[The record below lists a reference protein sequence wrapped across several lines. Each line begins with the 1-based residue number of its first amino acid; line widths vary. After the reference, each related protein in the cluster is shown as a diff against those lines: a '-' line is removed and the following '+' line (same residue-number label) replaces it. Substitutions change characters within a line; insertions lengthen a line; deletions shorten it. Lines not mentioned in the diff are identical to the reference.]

1 MSDIY
6 IPKRRNHLKTLQQA
20 IALASALMLMLLSS
34 GSQVYAEMAQ
44 ADEDVIEEV
53 VTIGTRAKPR
63 STTDSTAPV
72 DVVTGDDFLNQGGID
87 TSNLLRNVVPSFNV
101 NDQPISDA
109 ATLVRPANL
118 RGLAPDHTLVM
129 VNGRRRHRAAVITWL
144 GNGLADGSQGADIAA
159 IPALALRSV
168 EVLRDGAAAQY
179 GSDAIAGVINFNLKD
194 SASEGSFEVKY
205 GQYSEG
211 DGTATI
217 FAANKGFAIGDSG
230 FINLTA
236 EWGGADATDRS
247 VQRADAADL
256 IAAGYQNVNN
266 PAQVWGTPEVEDD
279 YKIWANFGANLADN
293 IEFFGN
299 ANTNSKTV
307 TGGFYYRNPTNR
319 GGVYSGDGG
328 ATLLIGDL
336 TPGPVGQDN
345 SAFPA
350 LSAGDGVAC
359 PTVTMNGLT
368 PDATAMAA
376 VQADANCFSFQ
387 ELITGG
393 FTPNF
398 GGEVTD
404 TAFLLGLRGEL
415 DSGMTWSISAYNGN
429 NKADFFINNTVNASL
444 GPITPRDFDPGYYEQ
459 NDTSFNADFTMQLSD
474 SMSLAF
480 GGEVRTE
487 EFSIGAGQ
495 EESYIDGGL
504 GTQGF
509 STSTNGFPGFSP
521 KIAGSWE
528 RQNTALYADLEVV
541 ASEDLLL
548 AAALRFED
556 FDDFG
561 TTTNYRLGF
570 NYAFSENLG
579 IRATVSSGFKAPT
592 PGQSNA
598 SNISTQIINGVL
610 TNQGVIPS
618 TSPAAVL
625 RGGAALGPEES
636 RNYTF
641 GAYATLGVFDITVDY
656 FDIDVDDRLSLS
668 SDFSLT
674 AADLATLAGQGIDA
688 SDISQFRFFTDAFDT
703 NTSGFDIVVSTETE
717 WLNGV
722 TNWSLAFNTTDTSV
736 TRRNANLLGDSRVR
750 LIEDGV
756 PGTRWNLTGKHD
768 MGQLRLLARV
778 SYFGE
783 YYDNEAGGDFDS
795 AMLFDLEAGYDLTQD
810 LTATVGMRNVSDERG
825 CSTNSCGNTPA
836 SVLGLPYSQFTPF
849 GFNGSFYYGRLS
861 YNF

>member
-1 MSDIY
+1 
-6 IPKRRNHLKTLQQA
+6 
-20 IALASALMLMLLSS
+20 
-34 GSQVYAEMAQ
+34 MAQ

-144 GNGLADGSQGADIAA
+144 GNGLSDGSQGADIAA

-211 DGTATI
+211 DGTTTI
-217 FAANKGFAIGDSG
+217 FAANKGFAIGDNG

-247 VQRADAADL
+247 VQRADAAAL

-279 YKIWANFGANLADN
+279 YKIWANFGADIADN

-328 ATLLIGDL
+328 ETLLIGDL

-350 LSAGDGVAC
+350 LSAGDGVDC
-359 PTVTMNGLT
+359 PTVTMDGLT

-521 KIAGSWE
+521 TIAGSWE
-528 RQNTALYADLEVV
+528 RQNTALYADLEIV
-541 ASEDLLL
+541 ATEDLLL

-570 NYAFSENLG
+570 NYAFNENMG

-598 SNISTQIINGVL
+598 ANISTQIINGVL

-625 RGGAALGPEES
+625 RGGAGLGPEQS

-641 GAYATLGVFDITVDY
+641 GAYATVGAFDITFDY
-656 FDIDVDDRLSLS
+656 FDIDVEDRLSLS

-674 AADLATLAGQGIDA
+674 ADDLATLAGQGIDA
-688 SDISQFRFFTDAFDT
+688 SDISQFRFFTDAFNT

-736 TRRNANLLGDSRVR
+736 TRRNTNLLGDSRVR

-810 LTATVGMRNVSDERG
+810 LTGTVGMRNVTDERG
-825 CSTNSCGNTPA
+825 CSTNSCGGTPA
-836 SVLGLPYSQFTPF
+836 SILGLPYSQFTPF

>member
-1 MSDIY
+1 
-6 IPKRRNHLKTLQQA
+6 
-20 IALASALMLMLLSS
+20 
-34 GSQVYAEMAQ
+34 MAQ

-144 GNGLADGSQGADIAA
+144 GNGLSDGSQGADIAA

-211 DGTATI
+211 DGTTTI
-217 FAANKGFAIGDSG
+217 FAANKGFAIGDNG

-247 VQRADAADL
+247 VQRADAAAL

-279 YKIWANFGANLADN
+279 YKIWANFGADIADN

-328 ATLLIGDL
+328 ETLLIGDL

-350 LSAGDGVAC
+350 LSAGDGVDC
-359 PTVTMNGLT
+359 PTVTMDGLT

-521 KIAGSWE
+521 TIAGSWE
-528 RQNTALYADLEVV
+528 RQNTALYADLEIV
-541 ASEDLLL
+541 ATEDLLL

-570 NYAFSENLG
+570 NYAFNENMG

-598 SNISTQIINGVL
+598 ANISTQIINGVL

-625 RGGAALGPEES
+625 RGGAGLGPEQS

-641 GAYATLGVFDITVDY
+641 GAYATVGAFDITVDY
-656 FDIDVDDRLSLS
+656 FDIDVEDRLSLS

-674 AADLATLAGQGIDA
+674 ADDLATLAGQGIDA
-688 SDISQFRFFTDAFDT
+688 SDISQFRFFTDAFNT

-736 TRRNANLLGDSRVR
+736 TRRNTNLLGDSRVR

-795 AMLFDLEAGYDLTQD
+795 AILFDLEAGYDLTQD
-810 LTATVGMRNVSDERG
+810 LTGTVGMRNVTDERG
-825 CSTNSCGNTPA
+825 CSTNSCGGTPA
-836 SVLGLPYSQFTPF
+836 SILGLPYSQFTPF

>member
-1 MSDIY
+1 
-6 IPKRRNHLKTLQQA
+6 
-20 IALASALMLMLLSS
+20 MLMLLSS

-144 GNGLADGSQGADIAA
+144 GNGLSDGSQGADIAA

-205 GQYSEG
+205 GQHSEG

-279 YKIWANFGANLADN
+279 YKIWANFGADIADN

-319 GGVYSGDGG
+319 GGVYSGDLG

-350 LSAGDGVAC
+350 LSIGDGVGC

-393 FTPNF
+393 FTPSF
-398 GGEVTD
+398 GGGVTD

-415 DSGMTWSISAYNGN
+415 DFGMTWSISAYNGN

-474 SMSLAF
+474 STSLAF

-528 RQNTALYADLEVV
+528 RQNTALYADLEIV
-541 ASEDLLL
+541 ATEDLLL

-570 NYAFSENLG
+570 NYAFNENIG
-579 IRATVSSGFKAPT
+579 IRATVSSGFKAST

-656 FDIDVDDRLSLS
+656 FDIDLDDRLSLS

>member
-1 MSDIY
+1 
-6 IPKRRNHLKTLQQA
+6 
-20 IALASALMLMLLSS
+20 
-34 GSQVYAEMAQ
+34 
-44 ADEDVIEEV
+44 
-53 VTIGTRAKPR
+53 
-63 STTDSTAPV
+63 
-72 DVVTGDDFLNQGGID
+72 
-87 TSNLLRNVVPSFNV
+87 
-101 NDQPISDA
+101 
-109 ATLVRPANL
+109 
-118 RGLAPDHTLVM
+118 
-129 VNGRRRHRAAVITWL
+129 
-144 GNGLADGSQGADIAA
+144 
-159 IPALALRSV
+159 
-168 EVLRDGAAAQY
+168 
-179 GSDAIAGVINFNLKD
+179 VINFNLKD
-194 SASEGSFEVKY
+194 SPTDGSFEVKY

-211 DGTATI
+211 DGTTMV
-217 FAANKGFAIGDSG
+217 FAANKGFGIGDSG
-230 FINLTA
+230 FVNLTA

-247 VQRADAADL
+247 VQRADAAGL

-279 YKIWANFGANLADN
+279 YKLWANFGADLADN
-293 IEFFGN
+293 MEFFGN
-299 ANTNSKTV
+299 ANYNSKTV

-336 TPGPVGQDN
+336 TPGPVGQSN
-345 SAFPA
+345 SGFPA
-350 LSAGDGVAC
+350 LSAGDGVSC
-359 PTVTMNGLT
+359 PTVTMTGVT
-368 PDATAMAA
+368 PDPTAMAA

-404 TAFLLGLRGEL
+404 SAILLGLRGEL
-415 DSGMTWSISAYNGN
+415 DSGLMWSISTYTGN

-459 NDTSFNADFTMQLSD
+459 SDTSFNADFSMPLSD
-474 SMSLAF
+474 NLNLAF

-528 RQNTALYADLEVV
+528 RQNTALYADLEYI
-541 ASEDLLL
+541 ASEQLLL
-548 AAALRFED
+548 AAALRYED

-570 NYAFSENLG
+570 NYEVNENLG
-579 IRATVSSGFKAPT
+579 VRATVSSGFKAPT

-598 SNISTQIINGVL
+598 ANISTQIINGVL

-625 RGGAALGPEES
+625 RGGAGLGPENS
-636 RNYTF
+636 NNYTL
-641 GAYATLGVFDITVDY
+641 GAYASVGPFDITIDY
-656 FDIDVDDRLSLS
+656 FDIDVEDRLSLS
-668 SDFSLT
+668 SDFTLT
-674 AADLATLAGQGIDA
+674 ADDLATLAGQGIDA
-688 SDISQFRFFTDAFDT
+688 SDISQFRFFTDAFST
-703 NTSGFDIVVSTETE
+703 STSGFDIVVSTETE
-717 WLNGV
+717 WLSGV
-722 TNWSLAFNTTDTSV
+722 TNWSLAFNTTDTKV

-768 MGQLRLLARV
+768 MGQMRLLARV

-783 YYDNEAGGDFDS
+783 YYDNEAGGEFDS
-795 AMLFDLEAGYDLTQD
+795 ATLLDLEAGYDFSAD
-810 LTATVGMRNVSDERG
+810 LSGTFGMRNVSDERG
-825 CSTNSCGNTPA
+825 CSTNTCGGTPA
-836 SVLGLPYSQFTPF
+836 NILGLPYSQFTPF

>member
-6 IPKRRNHLKTLQQA
+6 TPKRRNHLKTLQQA

-247 VQRADAADL
+247 VQRADAAAL

-279 YKIWANFGANLADN
+279 YKIWANFGADLADN

-528 RQNTALYADLEVV
+528 RQNTALYADLEVI

-570 NYAFSENLG
+570 NYAFNENLG

-688 SDISQFRFFTDAFDT
+688 SDISQFRFFTDAFNT

>member
-1 MSDIY
+1 
-6 IPKRRNHLKTLQQA
+6 
-20 IALASALMLMLLSS
+20 
-34 GSQVYAEMAQ
+34 
-44 ADEDVIEEV
+44 
-53 VTIGTRAKPR
+53 
-63 STTDSTAPV
+63 
-72 DVVTGDDFLNQGGID
+72 
-87 TSNLLRNVVPSFNV
+87 
-101 NDQPISDA
+101 
-109 ATLVRPANL
+109 
-118 RGLAPDHTLVM
+118 
-129 VNGRRRHRAAVITWL
+129 
-144 GNGLADGSQGADIAA
+144 
-159 IPALALRSV
+159 
-168 EVLRDGAAAQY
+168 
-179 GSDAIAGVINFNLKD
+179 
-194 SASEGSFEVKY
+194 
-205 GQYSEG
+205 
-211 DGTATI
+211 
-217 FAANKGFAIGDSG
+217 
-230 FINLTA
+230 
-236 EWGGADATDRS
+236 
-247 VQRADAADL
+247 
-256 IAAGYQNVNN
+256 
-266 PAQVWGTPEVEDD
+266 
-279 YKIWANFGANLADN
+279 
-293 IEFFGN
+293 
-299 ANTNSKTV
+299 
-307 TGGFYYRNPTNR
+307 
-319 GGVYSGDGG
+319 
-328 ATLLIGDL
+328 
-336 TPGPVGQDN
+336 
-345 SAFPA
+345 
-350 LSAGDGVAC
+350 
-359 PTVTMNGLT
+359 
-368 PDATAMAA
+368 
-376 VQADANCFSFQ
+376 
-387 ELITGG
+387 
-393 FTPNF
+393 
-398 GGEVTD
+398 
-404 TAFLLGLRGEL
+404 
-415 DSGMTWSISAYNGN
+415 MTWSISAYNGN

-528 RQNTALYADLEVV
+528 RQNTALYADLEVI

-570 NYAFSENLG
+570 NYAFNENLG

-688 SDISQFRFFTDAFDT
+688 SDISQFRFFTDAFNT

>member
-1 MSDIY
+1 M
-6 IPKRRNHLKTLQQA
+6 
-20 IALASALMLMLLSS
+20 
-34 GSQVYAEMAQ
+34 
-44 ADEDVIEEV
+44 
-53 VTIGTRAKPR
+53 
-63 STTDSTAPV
+63 
-72 DVVTGDDFLNQGGID
+72 
-87 TSNLLRNVVPSFNV
+87 
-101 NDQPISDA
+101 
-109 ATLVRPANL
+109 
-118 RGLAPDHTLVM
+118 
-129 VNGRRRHRAAVITWL
+129 
-144 GNGLADGSQGADIAA
+144 
-159 IPALALRSV
+159 
-168 EVLRDGAAAQY
+168 
-179 GSDAIAGVINFNLKD
+179 
-194 SASEGSFEVKY
+194 
-205 GQYSEG
+205 
-211 DGTATI
+211 
-217 FAANKGFAIGDSG
+217 
-230 FINLTA
+230 
-236 EWGGADATDRS
+236 
-247 VQRADAADL
+247 
-256 IAAGYQNVNN
+256 NN

-279 YKIWANFGANLADN
+279 YKIWANFGADIADN

-319 GGVYSGDGG
+319 GGVYGGDGG
-328 ATLLIGDL
+328 ETLLIGDL

-350 LSAGDGVAC
+350 LSAGDGVDC

-404 TAFLLGLRGEL
+404 SAFLLGLRGEL

-521 KIAGSWE
+521 TIAGSWE
-528 RQNTALYADLEVV
+528 RQNTALYADLEIV
-541 ASEDLLL
+541 ATEDLLL

-570 NYAFSENLG
+570 NYAFNENMG

-598 SNISTQIINGVL
+598 ANISTQIINGVL

-625 RGGAALGPEES
+625 RGGAGLGPEQS

-641 GAYATLGVFDITVDY
+641 GAYATVGAFDITFDY
-656 FDIDVDDRLSLS
+656 FDIDVEDRLSLS

-674 AADLATLAGQGIDA
+674 ADD
-688 SDISQFRFFTDAFDT
+688 
-703 NTSGFDIVVSTETE
+703 
-717 WLNGV
+717 
-722 TNWSLAFNTTDTSV
+722 
-736 TRRNANLLGDSRVR
+736 
-750 LIEDGV
+750 
-756 PGTRWNLTGKHD
+756 
-768 MGQLRLLARV
+768 LRLSRARASTLLTSRSSV
-778 SYFGE
+778 S
-783 YYDNEAGGDFDS
+783 S
-795 AMLFDLEAGYDLTQD
+795 LTRSIPTHLV
-810 LTATVGMRNVSDERG
+810 LT
-825 CSTNSCGNTPA
+825 
-836 SVLGLPYSQFTPF
+836 
-849 GFNGSFYYGRLS
+849 LS
-861 YNF
+861 

>member
-1 MSDIY
+1 M
-6 IPKRRNHLKTLQQA
+6 KTFRQA
-20 IALASALMLMLLSS
+20 IGLVSAVVLVLASY
-34 GSQVYAEMAQ
+34 GSQVHAEMAQ
-44 ADEDVIEEV
+44 ADPEAIEEV
-53 VTIGTRAKPR
+53 VTIGTRAQPR

-72 DVVTGDDFLNQGGID
+72 DVVTGDDFMNQGGID
-87 TSNLLRNVVPSFNV
+87 TSNLLRNLVPSFNV

-194 SASEGSFEVKY
+194 SASEGAFEVKY

-211 DGTATI
+211 DGTTTI
-217 FAANKGFAIGDSG
+217 FAANKGFGIGESG
-230 FINLTA
+230 FVNVTA
-236 EWGGADATDRS
+236 EWGAADATDRS
-247 VQRADAADL
+247 VQRADAAGL

-266 PAQVWGTPEVEDD
+266 PAQVWGTPEVADD
-279 YKIWANFGANLADN
+279 YKFWVNFGADLADN
-293 IEFFGN
+293 MEFFGN

-345 SAFPA
+345 SAYAA
-350 LSAGDGVAC
+350 LSAGDGVDC
-359 PTVTMNGLT
+359 PTVAMDGVT
-368 PDATAMAA
+368 PDAAAMAA
-376 VQADANCFSFQ
+376 VQADPNCFSFQ
-387 ELITGG
+387 ELISGG

-404 TAFLLGLRGEL
+404 TAFLIGLRGEL
-415 DSGMTWSISAYNGN
+415 ESGLMWSVSAYNGN

-444 GPITPRDFDPGYYEQ
+444 GPQTPRDFDPGYYEQ
-459 NDTSFNADFTMQLSD
+459 SDTSFNADFSMPLSD
-474 SMSLAF
+474 NLNLAF
-480 GGEVRTE
+480 GGEVRSE

-521 KIAGSWE
+521 KISGSWE
-528 RQNTALYADLEVV
+528 RQNTALYADLEYI
-541 ASEDLLL
+541 ASNQLLL

-570 NYAFSENLG
+570 NYALNDAMGL
-579 IRATVSSGFKAPT
+579 RATVSSGFKAPT

-598 SNISTQIINGVL
+598 ANISTQIINGVL

-625 RGGAALGPEES
+625 RGGAGLGPEKS
-636 RNYTF
+636 NNFTI
-641 GAYATLGVFDITVDY
+641 GAYATLGNFEITVDY
-656 FDIDVDDRLSLS
+656 FDIDVEDRLSLS
-668 SDFSLT
+668 SDFTLT
-674 AADLATLAGQGIDA
+674 ADDLATLAGQGIDA
-688 SDISQFRFFTDAFDT
+688 SDISQFRFFTDAF
-703 NTSGFDIVVSTETE
+703 NTSTSGIDVVVSTETE
-717 WLNGV
+717 WLSGV
-722 TNWSLAFNTTDTSV
+722 TNWSFAFNTTDTEV
-736 TRRNANLLGDSRVR
+736 TRRNVDLLGDSRVR

-756 PGTRWNLTGKHD
+756 PGTRWSLTGKHD
-768 MGQLRLLARV
+768 MGQLRILARV
-778 SYFGE
+778 SFFGD
-783 YYDNEAGGDFDS
+783 YYDNEAGGEFDS
-795 AMLFDLEAGYDLTQD
+795 ATLLDLEAGYDLTED
-810 LTATVGMRNVSDERG
+810 LSGTIGMRNVTDERG
-825 CSTNSCGNTPA
+825 CSTNTCGGTPA
-836 SVLGLPYSQFTPF
+836 NILGLPYSQFTPF

>member
-1 MSDIY
+1 M
-6 IPKRRNHLKTLQQA
+6 KTFQQA
-20 IALASALMLMLLSS
+20 IALASALMLMLLST
-34 GSQVYAEMAQ
+34 GSQVHAEMAQ

-144 GNGLADGSQGADIAA
+144 GNGLSDGSQGADIAA

-211 DGTATI
+211 DGTTTI
-217 FAANKGFAIGDSG
+217 FAANKGFAIGDNG

-247 VQRADAADL
+247 VQRADAAAL

-279 YKIWANFGANLADN
+279 YKIWANFGADIADN

-328 ATLLIGDL
+328 ETLLIGDL

-350 LSAGDGVAC
+350 LSAGDGVDC
-359 PTVTMNGLT
+359 PTVTMDGLT

-521 KIAGSWE
+521 TIAGSWE
-528 RQNTALYADLEVV
+528 RQNTALYADLEIV
-541 ASEDLLL
+541 ATEDLLL

-570 NYAFSENLG
+570 NYAFNENMG

-598 SNISTQIINGVL
+598 ANISTQIINGVL

-625 RGGAALGPEES
+625 RGGAGLGPEQS

-641 GAYATLGVFDITVDY
+641 GAYATVGAFDITVDY
-656 FDIDVDDRLSLS
+656 FDIDVEDRLSLS

-674 AADLATLAGQGIDA
+674 ADDLATLAGQGIDA
-688 SDISQFRFFTDAFDT
+688 SDISQFRFFTDAFNT

-736 TRRNANLLGDSRVR
+736 TRRNTNLLGDSRVR

-810 LTATVGMRNVSDERG
+810 LTGTVGMRNVTDERG
-825 CSTNSCGNTPA
+825 CSTNSCGGTPA
-836 SVLGLPYSQFTPF
+836 SILGLPYSQFTPF

>member
-1 MSDIY
+1 M
-6 IPKRRNHLKTLQQA
+6 
-20 IALASALMLMLLSS
+20 ASVLVLMLFST

-72 DVVTGDDFLNQGGID
+72 DVVTGDDFMNQGGID

-144 GNGLADGSQGADIAA
+144 GNGLSDGSQGADIAA

-205 GQYSEG
+205 GQYTEG
-211 DGTATI
+211 DGTTTI
-217 FAANKGFAIGDSG
+217 FAANKGFGIGESG

-247 VQRADAADL
+247 VQRADAAAL
-256 IAAGYQNVNN
+256 IAAGYQNVND
-266 PAQVWGTPEVEDD
+266 PAQVWGSPEVEDD
-279 YKIWANFGANLADN
+279 YKFWANFGADLSDN

-319 GGVYSGDGG
+319 GGVYSGDSG

-359 PTVTMNGLT
+359 PTVTLNGLT

-521 KIAGSWE
+521 TIAGSWE
-528 RQNTALYADLEVV
+528 RQNTALYADLEYE

-570 NYAFSENLG
+570 NYAFNDSMG

-598 SNISTQIINGVL
+598 ANISTQIISGVL

-625 RGGAALGPEES
+625 RGGAGLGPEKS
-636 RNYTF
+636 NNYTF
-641 GAYATLGVFDITVDY
+641 GAYATVGAFDITFDY
-656 FDIDVDDRLSLS
+656 FDIDVEDRLSLS
-668 SDFSLT
+668 SDFTLT
-674 AADLATLAGQGIDA
+674 ADDLATLAGQGIDA
-688 SDISQFRFFTDAFDT
+688 SDISQFRFFTDAFNT
-703 NTSGFDIVVSTETE
+703 STSGFDIVVSTETE
-717 WLNGV
+717 WMNGV
-722 TNWSLAFNTTDTSV
+722 TNWSLAFNTTDTEV
-736 TRRNANLLGDSRVR
+736 TRRNTTLLGDSRVR
-750 LIEDGV
+750 LIGDGV
-756 PGTRWNLTGKHD
+756 PGARWNLTGKHD

-778 SYFGE
+778 SYYGE

-795 AMLFDLEAGYDLTQD
+795 ATLFDLEAGYDLTED
-810 LTATVGMRNVSDERG
+810 MTGTIGMRNVSDERG
-825 CSTNSCGNTPA
+825 CSTNSCGGTPA
-836 SVLGLPYSQFTPF
+836 NVLGLPYSQFTPF
-849 GFNGSFYYGRLS
+849 GFNGAFYYGRLS

>member
-1 MSDIY
+1 MSHIY
-6 IPKRRNHLKTLQQA
+6 VPKRRKHLKTLQQA

-217 FAANKGFAIGDSG
+217 FAANKGFAIGDNG

-247 VQRADAADL
+247 VQRADAANL

-279 YKIWANFGANLADN
+279 YKIWANFGADLADN

-319 GGVYSGDGG
+319 GGVYSGDSG

-350 LSAGDGVAC
+350 LSTGDGVGC

-415 DSGMTWSISAYNGN
+415 DFGMTWSISAYNGN

-521 KIAGSWE
+521 KIAGSWD
-528 RQNTALYADLEVV
+528 RQNTALYADLEVI
-541 ASEDLLL
+541 ATEDLLL

-688 SDISQFRFFTDAFDT
+688 SDISQFRFFT
-703 NTSGFDIVVSTETE
+703 SK
-717 WLNGV
+717 
-722 TNWSLAFNTTDTSV
+722 
-736 TRRNANLLGDSRVR
+736 R
-750 LIEDGV
+750 
-756 PGTRWNLTGKHD
+756 
-768 MGQLRLLARV
+768 
-778 SYFGE
+778 
-783 YYDNEAGGDFDS
+783 
-795 AMLFDLEAGYDLTQD
+795 
-810 LTATVGMRNVSDERG
+810 
-825 CSTNSCGNTPA
+825 
-836 SVLGLPYSQFTPF
+836 
-849 GFNGSFYYGRLS
+849 
-861 YNF
+861 

>member
-1 MSDIY
+1 M
-6 IPKRRNHLKTLQQA
+6 KTFQQA
-20 IALASALMLMLLSS
+20 IALASALMLMLLST
-34 GSQVYAEMAQ
+34 GSQVHAEMAQ

-144 GNGLADGSQGADIAA
+144 GNGLSDGSQGADIAA

-211 DGTATI
+211 DGTTTI
-217 FAANKGFAIGDSG
+217 FAANKGFAIGDNG

-247 VQRADAADL
+247 VQRADAAAL

-279 YKIWANFGANLADN
+279 YKIWANFGADIADN

-328 ATLLIGDL
+328 ETLLIGDL

-350 LSAGDGVAC
+350 LSAGDGVDC
-359 PTVTMNGLT
+359 PTVTMDGLT

-521 KIAGSWE
+521 TIAGSWE
-528 RQNTALYADLEVV
+528 RQNTALYADLEIV
-541 ASEDLLL
+541 ATEDLLL

-570 NYAFSENLG
+570 NYAFNENMG

-598 SNISTQIINGVL
+598 ANISTQIINGVL

-625 RGGAALGPEES
+625 RGGAGLGPEQS

-641 GAYATLGVFDITVDY
+641 GAYATVGAFDITFDY
-656 FDIDVDDRLSLS
+656 FDIDVEDRLSLS

-674 AADLATLAGQGIDA
+674 ADDLATLAGQGIDA
-688 SDISQFRFFTDAFDT
+688 SDISQFRFFTDAFNT

-717 WLNGV
+717 WFNGV

-736 TRRNANLLGDSRVR
+736 TRRNTTLLGDSRVR

-810 LTATVGMRNVSDERG
+810 LTGTVGMRNVSDERG
-825 CSTNSCGNTPA
+825 CSTNSCGGTPA
-836 SVLGLPYSQFTPF
+836 SILGLPYSQFTPF

>member
-1 MSDIY
+1 
-6 IPKRRNHLKTLQQA
+6 LKTFQQA
-20 IALASALMLMLLSS
+20 IALASALMLMLLST
-34 GSQVYAEMAQ
+34 GSQVHAEMAQ

-144 GNGLADGSQGADIAA
+144 GNGLSDGSQGADIAA

-211 DGTATI
+211 DGTTTI
-217 FAANKGFAIGDSG
+217 FAANKGFAIGDNG

-247 VQRADAADL
+247 VQRADAAAL

-279 YKIWANFGANLADN
+279 YKIWANFGADIADN

-328 ATLLIGDL
+328 ETLLIGDL

-350 LSAGDGVAC
+350 LSAGDGVDC
-359 PTVTMNGLT
+359 PTVTMDGLT

-521 KIAGSWE
+521 TIAGSWE
-528 RQNTALYADLEVV
+528 RQNTALYADLEIV
-541 ASEDLLL
+541 ATEDLLL

-570 NYAFSENLG
+570 NYAFNENMG

-598 SNISTQIINGVL
+598 ANISTQIINGVL

-625 RGGAALGPEES
+625 RGGAGLGPEQS

-641 GAYATLGVFDITVDY
+641 GAYATVGAFDITFDY
-656 FDIDVDDRLSLS
+656 FDIDVEDRLSLS

-674 AADLATLAGQGIDA
+674 ADDLATLAGQGIDA
-688 SDISQFRFFTDAFDT
+688 SDISQFRFFTDAFNT

-717 WLNGV
+717 WFNGV

-736 TRRNANLLGDSRVR
+736 TRRNTTLLGDSRVR

-810 LTATVGMRNVSDERG
+810 LTGTVGMRNVSDERG
-825 CSTNSCGNTPA
+825 CSTNSCGGTPA
-836 SVLGLPYSQFTPF
+836 SILGLPYSQFTPF

>member
-1 MSDIY
+1 M
-6 IPKRRNHLKTLQQA
+6 KTIQNA
-20 IALASALMLMLLSS
+20 IALAAALMLMLLST
-34 GSQVYAEMAQ
+34 GTQVHAEMAQ
-44 ADEDVIEEV
+44 ADEDMIEEV

-72 DVVTGDDFLNQGGID
+72 DVVTGDDFMNQGGID
-87 TSNLLRNVVPSFNV
+87 TSNLLRNIVPSFNV

-194 SASEGSFEVKY
+194 SPTDGSFEVKY

-211 DGTATI
+211 DGTTMV
-217 FAANKGFAIGDSG
+217 FAANKGFGIGDNG
-230 FINLTA
+230 FVNLTA

-247 VQRADAADL
+247 VQRADAAGL

-279 YKIWANFGANLADN
+279 YKLWANFGADLADN
-293 IEFFGN
+293 MEFFGN
-299 ANTNSKTV
+299 ANYNSKTV

-336 TPGPVGQDN
+336 TPGPVGQSN
-345 SAFPA
+345 SGFPA
-350 LSAGDGVAC
+350 LSAGDGASC
-359 PTVTMNGLT
+359 PTVTMTGVT
-368 PDATAMAA
+368 PDPTAMAA

-404 TAFLLGLRGEL
+404 SAILLGLRGEL
-415 DSGMTWSISAYNGN
+415 DSGLMWSISTYTGN

-459 NDTSFNADFTMQLSD
+459 SDTSFNADFSMPLSD
-474 SMSLAF
+474 NLNLAF

-528 RQNTALYADLEVV
+528 RQNTALYADLEYI
-541 ASEDLLL
+541 ASEQLLL
-548 AAALRFED
+548 AAALRYED

-570 NYAFSENLG
+570 NYEVNENLG
-579 IRATVSSGFKAPT
+579 VRATVSSGFKAPT

-598 SNISTQIINGVL
+598 ANISTQIINGVL

-625 RGGAALGPEES
+625 RGGAGLGPENS
-636 RNYTF
+636 NNYTL
-641 GAYATLGVFDITVDY
+641 GAYASVGPFDITIDY
-656 FDIDVDDRLSLS
+656 FDIDVEDRLSLS
-668 SDFSLT
+668 SDFTLT
-674 AADLATLAGQGIDA
+674 ADDLATLAGQGIDA
-688 SDISQFRFFTDAFDT
+688 SDISQFRFFTDAFST
-703 NTSGFDIVVSTETE
+703 STSGIDIVVSTETE
-717 WLNGV
+717 WLSGV
-722 TNWSLAFNTTDTSV
+722 TNWSLAFNTTDTKV

-768 MGQLRLLARV
+768 MGQMRLLARV

-783 YYDNEAGGDFDS
+783 YYDNEAGGEFDS
-795 AMLFDLEAGYDLTQD
+795 ATLLDLEAGYDFSAD
-810 LTATVGMRNVSDERG
+810 LSGTFGMRNVSDERG
-825 CSTNSCGNTPA
+825 CSTNTCGGTPA
-836 SVLGLPYSQFTPF
+836 NILGLPYSQFTPF

>member
-1 MSDIY
+1 MSGIY
-6 IPKRRNHLKTLQQA
+6 TPKRRNHLKTLQQA
-20 IALASALMLMLLSS
+20 IAPASALMLMLLSS

-247 VQRADAADL
+247 VQRADAAAL

-279 YKIWANFGANLADN
+279 YKIWANFGADLADN

-459 NDTSFNADFTMQLSD
+459 NDISFNADFTMQLSD

-528 RQNTALYADLEVV
+528 RQNTALYADLEVI

-570 NYAFSENLG
+570 NYAFNENLG

-610 TNQGVIPS
+610 TNQGVIPP

-688 SDISQFRFFTDAFDT
+688 SDISQFRFFTDAFNT

-861 YNF
+861 YSF

>member
-1 MSDIY
+1 M
-6 IPKRRNHLKTLQQA
+6 KTIQNA
-20 IALASALMLMLLSS
+20 IALAAALMLMLLST
-34 GSQVYAEMAQ
+34 GTQVHAEMAQ
-44 ADEDVIEEV
+44 ADEDMIEEV

-72 DVVTGDDFLNQGGID
+72 DVVTGDDFMNQGGID
-87 TSNLLRNVVPSFNV
+87 TSNLLRNIVPSFNV

-194 SASEGSFEVKY
+194 SPTDGSFEVKY

-211 DGTATI
+211 DGTTMV
-217 FAANKGFAIGDSG
+217 FAANKGFGIGDSG
-230 FINLTA
+230 FVNLTA

-247 VQRADAADL
+247 VQRADAAGL

-279 YKIWANFGANLADN
+279 YKLWANFGADLADN
-293 IEFFGN
+293 MEFFGN
-299 ANTNSKTV
+299 ANYNSKTV

-336 TPGPVGQDN
+336 TPGPVGQSN
-345 SAFPA
+345 SGFPA
-350 LSAGDGVAC
+350 LSAGDGVSC
-359 PTVTMNGLT
+359 PTVTMTGVT
-368 PDATAMAA
+368 PDPTAMAA

-404 TAFLLGLRGEL
+404 SAILLGLRGEL
-415 DSGMTWSISAYNGN
+415 DSGLMWSISTYTGN

-459 NDTSFNADFTMQLSD
+459 SDTSFNADFSMPLSD
-474 SMSLAF
+474 NLNLAF

-528 RQNTALYADLEVV
+528 RQNTALYADLEYI
-541 ASEDLLL
+541 ASEQLLL

-570 NYAFSENLG
+570 NYEVNENLG
-579 IRATVSSGFKAPT
+579 VRATVSSGFKAPT

-598 SNISTQIINGVL
+598 ANISTQIINGVL

-625 RGGAALGPEES
+625 RGGAGLGPENS
-636 RNYTF
+636 NNYTL
-641 GAYATLGVFDITVDY
+641 GAYASVGPFDITIDY
-656 FDIDVDDRLSLS
+656 FDIDVEDRLSLS
-668 SDFSLT
+668 SDFTLT
-674 AADLATLAGQGIDA
+674 ADDLATLAGQGIDA
-688 SDISQFRFFTDAFDT
+688 SDISQFRFFTDAFST
-703 NTSGFDIVVSTETE
+703 STSGIDIVVSTETE
-717 WLNGV
+717 WLSGV
-722 TNWSLAFNTTDTSV
+722 TNWSLAFNTTDTKV

-768 MGQLRLLARV
+768 MGQMRLLARV

-783 YYDNEAGGDFDS
+783 YYDNEAGGEFDS
-795 AMLFDLEAGYDLTQD
+795 ATLLDLEAGYDFSAD
-810 LTATVGMRNVSDERG
+810 LSGTFGMRNVSDERG
-825 CSTNSCGNTPA
+825 CSTNTCGGTPA
-836 SVLGLPYSQFTPF
+836 NILGLPYSQFTPF

>member
-1 MSDIY
+1 M
-6 IPKRRNHLKTLQQA
+6 
-20 IALASALMLMLLSS
+20 
-34 GSQVYAEMAQ
+34 
-44 ADEDVIEEV
+44 
-53 VTIGTRAKPR
+53 
-63 STTDSTAPV
+63 
-72 DVVTGDDFLNQGGID
+72 
-87 TSNLLRNVVPSFNV
+87 
-101 NDQPISDA
+101 
-109 ATLVRPANL
+109 
-118 RGLAPDHTLVM
+118 
-129 VNGRRRHRAAVITWL
+129 
-144 GNGLADGSQGADIAA
+144 
-159 IPALALRSV
+159 
-168 EVLRDGAAAQY
+168 
-179 GSDAIAGVINFNLKD
+179 INFNLKD
-194 SASEGSFEVKY
+194 SVSEGSFEVKY

-217 FAANKGFAIGDSG
+217 FAANKGFAVGDSG

-279 YKIWANFGANLADN
+279 YKIWANFGADIADN

-319 GGVYSGDGG
+319 GGVYSGDSG

-350 LSAGDGVAC
+350 LSIGDGVGC

-393 FTPNF
+393 FTPSF

-415 DSGMTWSISAYNGN
+415 DFGMTWSISAYNGN

-474 SMSLAF
+474 STSLAF

-528 RQNTALYADLEVV
+528 RQNTALYADLEIV
-541 ASEDLLL
+541 ATEDLLL

-570 NYAFSENLG
+570 NYAFNENIG
-579 IRATVSSGFKAPT
+579 IRATVSSGFKAST